1 MIVGMTQLEDLLD
14 RNRSFAMTNA
24 KDDGPAIPFI
34 PNMQAYIITC
44 IDPRVDPAHVLG
56 LNFGDA
62 IVDRNV
68 GGRVTPAVLLN
79 VGWVHHLHTELAP
92 AADWFEI
99 AVIHHTDCGS
109 GLFANEDLRHAFAD
123 ASGLDEAALAPLAVI
138 DPAETAAADV
148 RLLEESTLI
157 GSQVAISGY
166 VYDVATGIV
175 SRVAGNPSG

>member
-1 MIVGMTQLEDLLD
+1 MIIGMTQLQDLLD
-14 RNRSFAMTNA
+14 RNRSFARTNA
-24 KDDGPAIPFI
+24 KDDVPAIPFV

-56 LNFGDA
+56 LKLGDA

-79 VGWVHHLHTELAP
+79 VGWVHHLHTQLAP
-92 AADWFEI
+92 TADWFEI

-109 GLFANEDLRHAFAD
+109 GLFANEELRQVFAD
-123 ASGLDEAALAPLAVI
+123 ASGLDETELRRLAVI

-148 RLLEESTLI
+148 RLLEESKLI

-166 VYDVATGIV
+166 VYDVDTGIV
-175 SRVAGNPSG
+175 TRVAGQ

>member
-1 MIVGMTQLEDLLD
+1 MIIGMTQLEDLLD
-14 RNRSFAMTNA
+14 RNRSFALTDA
-24 KDDGPAIPFI
+24 KDDVPAIPFV

-56 LNFGDA
+56 LKLGDA

-79 VGWVHHLHTELAP
+79 VGWVHHLHAQLAP
-92 AADWFEI
+92 TADWFEI

-109 GLFANEDLRHAFAD
+109 GLFADEALRQAFAD
-123 ASGLDEAALAPLAVI
+123 ASGLDEAELARLAVI

-148 RLLEESTLI
+148 RLLEESKLI
-157 GSQVAISGY
+157 GPQVAISGY
-166 VYDVATGIV
+166 AYDVATGIV
-175 SRVAGNPSG
+175 TRVAGQ

>member
-1 MIVGMTQLEDLLD
+1 MIIGMTQLEDLLE
-14 RNRSFAMTNA
+14 RNRSFAVTTA
-24 KDDGPAIPFI
+24 KDDVPAIPFV

-56 LNFGDA
+56 LKLGDA

-79 VGWVHHLHTELAP
+79 VGWVHHLHAQLAP
-92 AADWFEI
+92 TADWFEI
-99 AVIHHTDCGS
+99 AIIHHTDCGS
-109 GLFANEDLRHAFAD
+109 GLFANDDLRRAFAD
-123 ASGLDEAALAPLAVI
+123 ASGLDEAELTPLAVI
-138 DPAETAAADV
+138 DPAQTVATDV

-157 GSQVAISGY
+157 GPQVSISGY

-175 SRVAGNPSG
+175 TRVAGDHGA